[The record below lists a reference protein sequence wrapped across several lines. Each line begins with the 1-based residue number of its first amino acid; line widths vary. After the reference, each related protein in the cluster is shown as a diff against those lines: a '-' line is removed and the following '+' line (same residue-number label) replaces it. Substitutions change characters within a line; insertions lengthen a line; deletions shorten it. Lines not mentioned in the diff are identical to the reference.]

1 MISLQIERLLQFAVQ
16 KKMIETADIDYA
28 RNRILSLLKLDAPEE
43 TAVPEEQ
50 LETPVPVLNE
60 IISWAEDYL
69 DVTGITEKDQVDAAI
84 MNCLMP
90 RPSELNQT
98 FFSLYQEDP
107 EKATDFFYGLS
118 QHANYIRTD
127 RIAKNE
133 SWISETPFGELE
145 ITINLSKPEKDPAAI
160 AAEKKAKSVSY
171 PSCLLCKE
179 NVGYDG
185 RANHPARQN
194 HRIVPVTLEQEQWFF
209 QYSPYVYYNEHAIVL
224 SEAHKPMKVSK
235 ESFDR
240 LLGFTEQFPHYFVG
254 SNADLPIVGGSIL
267 SHDHFQAGH
276 YEFPMATAPVTETFT
291 FKGYENVEAGIVKWP
306 MSVLRLRSEDRY
318 ELSALAGKVLDLWKR
333 YEDPLVDILAFTD
346 GVPHNTITP
355 IARVREGK
363 FEIDLV
369 LRNNRTSDEHP
380 GGIFHPHEELHHIK
394 KENIGLIEVMGLAVL
409 PGRLKEE
416 LQLTADYLANN
427 DLNGLHQDDRTA
439 KHAEWAQQIL
449 EKRSLSPENAINVLR
464 EETGKV
470 FEQVLSHAGVFKQNE
485 QGQAAFKKFLD
496 SIND

>member
-1 MISLQIERLLQFAVQ
+1 MISLQIERLLQFAVHQ
-16 KKMIETADIDYA
+16 RMIEQADIDYA
-28 RNRILSLLKLDAPEE
+28 RNRILSLLKFDAPEE
-43 TAVPEEQ
+43 TVVPDEQ
-50 LETPVPVLNE
+50 LDTPVPVLNE
-60 IISWAEDYL
+60 ILSWAEGEL
-69 DVTGITEKDQVDAAI
+69 NVISVTEKDQLDAAI

-90 RPSELNQT
+90 RPSELNQK
-98 FFSLYQEDP
+98 FFSLYQDNP
-107 EKATDFFYGLS
+107 EEATKFFYQLS
-118 QHANYIRTD
+118 QHANYIRTN

-133 SWISETPFGELE
+133 SWFASTPFGELE

-160 AAEKKAKSVSY
+160 AAEKKAKSVGY

-194 HRIVPVTLEQEQWFF
+194 HRIIPVTLEEEQWFF

-224 SEAHKPMKVSK
+224 SEAHKPMKVSRK
-235 ESFDR
+235 SFDK
-240 LLGFTEQFPHYFVG
+240 LLAFTEQFPHYFVG

-276 YEFPMATAPVTETFT
+276 YEFPMASAPVIEQFN
-291 FKGYENVEAGIVKWP
+291 FNGYEDVDAGIVKWP
-306 MSVLRLRSEDRY
+306 MSVLRLRGRDRY
-318 ELSALAGKVLDLWKR
+318 KISKLAGEVLESWKH
-333 YEDPLVDILAFTD
+333 YEDPKVDVLAFTN

-355 IARVREGK
+355 IARMRDGK

-380 GGIFHPHEELHHIK
+380 DGIFHPHEELHHIK

-416 LQLTADYLANN
+416 LQLTADYLTNK
-427 DLNGLHQDDRTA
+427 DLNGLKQDKRTA
-439 KHAEWAQQIL
+439 KHAEWAEKIL
-449 EKRSLSPENAINVLR
+449 ESCTLTSENAIEIIK

-470 FEQVLSHAGVFKQNE
+470 FERVLSHAGVFKQNE
-485 QGQAAFKKFLD
+485 QGQEAFKKFLN

>member
-16 KKMIETADIDYA
+16 KQMIETADIDYA
-28 RNRILSLLKLDAPEE
+28 RNRILSLLKLDAPED
-43 TAVPEEQ
+43 TAAPDER
-50 LETPVPVLNE
+50 LDTPVPVLNE
-60 IISWAEDYL
+60 ILSWAEAEL
-69 DVTGITEKDQVDAAI
+69 NIASITEKDQLDAAI

-98 FFSLYQEDP
+98 FNALYQDNP
-107 EKATDFFYGLS
+107 EKATQHFYALS
-118 QHANYIRTD
+118 QNANYIRTD

-133 SWISETPFGELE
+133 SWIAQTPYGELE
-145 ITINLSKPEKDPAAI
+145 MTINLSKPEKDPAAI
-160 AAEKKAKSVSY
+160 AAEKKAKSVAY

-194 HRIVPVTLEQEQWFF
+194 HRIIPVTLEQEQWYF

-224 SEAHKPMKVSK
+224 SEEHKPMKVSK
-235 ESFDR
+235 ASFDR
-240 LLGFTEQFPHYFVG
+240 LLAFTEQFPHYFVG

-291 FKGYENVEAGIVKWP
+291 FKEYENVEGGIVKWP
-306 MSVLRLRSEDRY
+306 MSVLRLRGADRY
-318 ELSALAGKVLDLWKR
+318 ELSALAGKVLDKWKR
-333 YEDPLVDILAFTD
+333 YEDPLVDVLAFTNEE
-346 GVPHNTITP
+346 PHNTITP
-355 IARVREGK
+355 IARTRDGK

-369 LRNNRTSDEHP
+369 LRNNRTTEEHP
-380 GGIFHPHEELHHIK
+380 GGLFHPHEELHHIK

-416 LQLTADYLANN
+416 LQLTAEYLTHHNI
-427 DLNGLHQDDRTA
+427 DGLKQDERTA
-439 KHAEWAQQIL
+439 KHAEWVEGIIRERSVSAGNATDIL
-449 EKRSLSPENAINVLR
+449 K
-464 EETGKV
+464 EETGIV
-470 FEQVLSHAGVFKQNE
+470 FGKVLSHAGVFKQNE
-485 QGQAAFKKFLD
+485 QGQEAFKKFLD
-496 SIND
+496 AVNE

>member
-16 KKMIETADIDYA
+16 KQMVEQADIDYA

-43 TAVPEEQ
+43 TIVPDER

-60 IISWAEDYL
+60 ILSWAEAEL
-69 DVTGITEKDQVDAAI
+69 NVTSITEKDQLDAAI

-90 RPSELNQT
+90 RPSELNHT
-98 FFSLYQEDP
+98 FLSLYQDNP
-107 EKATDFFYGLS
+107 EKATQHFYELS
-118 QHANYIRTD
+118 QNANYIRTD

-133 SWISETPFGELE
+133 SWIAGTPFGDLE

-160 AAEKKAKSVSY
+160 AAEKQAKSVGY

-194 HRIVPVTLEQEQWFF
+194 HRIIPVTLEDEQWYF
-209 QYSPYVYYNEHAIVL
+209 QYSPYVYYKEHAIVL
-224 SEAHKPMKVSK
+224 SEEHKPMKVSK

-240 LLGFTEQFPHYFVG
+240 LLAFTEQFPHYFVG

-276 YEFPMATAPVTETFT
+276 YEFPMAVAPVTETFT

-306 MSVLRLRSEDRY
+306 MSVLRLRGTDRY
-318 ELSALAGKVLDLWKR
+318 ELSALAGKVLDRWKR
-333 YEDPLVDILAFTD
+333 YEDPLVEVLAFSD
-346 GVPHNTITP
+346 GEPHNTITP
-355 IARVREGK
+355 IARKRDGK

-369 LRNNRTSDEHP
+369 LRNNRTTEQHP

-416 LQLTADYLANN
+416 LQLTAGYLA
-427 DLNGLHQDDRTA
+427 DKDMTGLKQDERTA
-439 KHAEWAQQIL
+439 KHAEWAEKIL
-449 EKRSLSPENAINVLR
+449 TARSPSSENITEIIKN
-464 EETGKV
+464 ETGKV
-470 FEQVLSHAGVFKQNE
+470 FERVLSHAGVFKQNE
-485 QGQAAFKKFLD
+485 QGQEAFRKFLI

>member
-16 KKMIETADIDYA
+16 KQMIEPADIDYA

-43 TAVPEEQ
+43 TDVPDEQ

-60 IISWAEDYL
+60 ILSWAEKEL
-69 DVTGITEKDQVDAAI
+69 NVTGITEKDQLDAAI

-98 FFSLYQEDP
+98 FYSLYQDHP
-107 EKATDFFYGLS
+107 EKATQHFYTLS

-133 SWISETPFGELE
+133 SWIANTPFGKLE

-160 AAEKKAKSVSY
+160 AAEKKAKSVGY

-194 HRIVPVTLEQEQWFF
+194 HRIVPVILEQEQWFF

-224 SEAHKPMKVSK
+224 SEEHKPMKVSK
-235 ESFDR
+235 ESFDK
-240 LLGFTEQFPHYFVG
+240 LLAFTEQFPHYFVG

-276 YEFPMATAPVTETFT
+276 YEFPMATAPETDTFS

-306 MSVLRLRSEDRY
+306 MSVLRLRGADRY
-318 ELSALAGKVLDLWKR
+318 ELSELAAKVLDQWKS
-333 YEDPLVDILAFTD
+333 YEDPDAEVLAFTD
-346 GVPHNTITP
+346 GEPHNTITP
-355 IARVREGK
+355 IARTRDGK
-363 FEIDLV
+363 FEMDLV
-369 LRNNRTSDEHP
+369 LRNNRTSVEHP

-416 LQLTADYLANN
+416 LQLTADYLVNE
-427 DLNGLHQDDRTA
+427 DITGLKQDERTA
-439 KHAEWAQQIL
+439 KHVEWAEKIL
-449 EKRSLSPENAINVLR
+449 AERSPSSENVTDILKD
-464 EETGKV
+464 EIGKV
-470 FEQVLSHAGVFKQNE
+470 FEKVLAHAGVFKQSE
-485 QGQAAFKKFLD
+485 QGQKAFKRFLD
-496 SIND
+496 TVM